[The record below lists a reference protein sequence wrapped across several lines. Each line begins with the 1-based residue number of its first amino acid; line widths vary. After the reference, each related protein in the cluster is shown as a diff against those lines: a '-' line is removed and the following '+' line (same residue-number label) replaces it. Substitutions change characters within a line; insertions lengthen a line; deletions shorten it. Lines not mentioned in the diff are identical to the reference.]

1 MTTAILWVACPKWID
16 EDHLSGGGPARATAA
31 RGIWAMAT
39 LFVVRR
45 WEREKGQRD
54 RGGEGG
60 RFKGEGRDA
69 QRGTKI

>member
-1 MTTAILWVACPKWID
+1 MTTAILWIACPKWID

-45 WEREKGQRD
+45 WEREVGE
-54 RGGEGG
+54 RGVEGERERG
-60 RFKGEGRDA
+60 RERCA
-69 QRGTKI
+69 ET